1 MKIQLVPNFQL
12 LKKTILKFFD
22 VLLWAKRYLLF
33 VIFTID
39 SIDFLVYRISEVFE
53 QSMPDPSS
61 GVDDTSPGTVAG

>member
-1 MKIQLVPNFQL
+1 MG
-12 LKKTILKFFD
+12 KT
-22 VLLWAKRYLLF
+22 LF

-61 GVDDTSPGTVAG
+61 GVDDTSPGTVAGKGFVELWQLVLTNQTPGPAARH